1 MPAKA
6 LLSDLT
12 PDNVVD
18 KLDGLF
24 AAIAG
29 TSYLGEP
36 VTIAEHM
43 LQSAACARRDGADD
57 ALVAAA
63 LLHDVGYY
71 VDPAPDNENETD
83 LRKRHDLAAARI
95 LAPVLPAGVTEPIR
109 LHVDAKRYLCA
120 IEPAYFDKLS
130 DASKHTMRLQG
141 GVMDADQAKASPLRP
156 IARRRSACADGM
168 TKARRRRRCGA
179 GLSGLSRHAGNPR
192 ARPHSLRLANPAHL
206 E

>member
-1 MPAKA
+1 MTKKA

-12 PDNVVD
+12 TDNVVN
-18 KLDGLF
+18 KLGDLF

-36 VTIAEHM
+36 VTVAEHM

-120 IEPAYFDKLS
+120 IEPAYYDKLS

-141 GVMDADQAKASPLRP
+141 GVMNADQAKAFASEPYCEDAVRLR
-156 IARRRSACADGM
+156 RWDDEG
-168 TKARRRRRCGA
+168 KAPETAVPGFAAYRA
-179 GLSGLSRHAGNPR
+179 MLETLSRKHVE
-192 ARPHSLRLANPAHL
+192 AN
-206 E
+206 

>member
-1 MPAKA
+1 MTAKP
-6 LLSDLT
+6 LLSGLT

-18 KLDGLF
+18 KLDALF

-36 VTIAEHM
+36 ITVAEHM

-57 ALVAAA
+57 ALIAAA

-71 VDPAPDNENETD
+71 VDPAPDNANETD
-83 LRKRHDLAAARI
+83 RSKRHDLAAARI

-120 IEPAYFDKLS
+120 IEPAYYDKLS

-141 GVMDADQAKASPLRP
+141 GVMKADETEAFAGEAYCEDAVRLRRWDDEGKTP
-156 IARRRSACADGM
+156 DVAVPGFDAYRTMLEALKRDRTGRS
-168 TKARRRRRCGA
+168 
-179 GLSGLSRHAGNPR
+179 
-192 ARPHSLRLANPAHL
+192 
-206 E
+206 

>member
-1 MPAKA
+1 MIAKT

-18 KLDGLF
+18 KLDALF

-36 VTIAEHM
+36 ITIAEHM
-43 LQSAACARRDGADD
+43 LQSAACAKRDGADD
-57 ALVAAA
+57 ALIAAA
-63 LLHDVGYY
+63 LLHDVGHY

-95 LAPVLPAGVTEPIR
+95 LAPVLPAAVTEPIR

-120 IEPAYFDKLS
+120 IEPAYYDKLS

-141 GVMDADQAKASPLRP
+141 GVMDADQAKVFAGEAYCEDAVRLRRWDDEGKTP
-156 IARRRSACADGM
+156 DVAVPGFEAYRAM
-168 TKARRRRRCGA
+168 LET
-179 GLSGLSRHAGNPR
+179 LSREHTGASRAGF
-192 ARPHSLRLANPAHL
+192 ASA
-206 E
+206 